1 MCSYSRVWVE
11 KKKVKWSNTDY
22 KRCTDDTV
30 DRKLFDP
37 EKWFDGT
44 KFGLKNEDT
53 EKNDQI
59 RWRGGGL
66 RIAAAPTTPSV
77 ANWISRINKKFPHF
91 SSPCAISRFLPVGI
105 NWPADPPPPKAIS
118 ICSGANERLDKC
130 LHCPRPYLSYDISLI
145 IQSRLYDLKHYISK
159 IKWIKQTYFNINT
172 TFISQR
178 LSLENNIKY
187 I

>member
-105 NWPADPPPPKAIS
+105 NWPADPPPLRRYQFAVALTSALINVCIVLAHICRMIS
-118 ICSGANERLDKC
+118 V
-130 LHCPRPYLSYDISLI
+130 
-145 IQSRLYDLKHYISK
+145 
-159 IKWIKQTYFNINT
+159 
-172 TFISQR
+172 
-178 LSLENNIKY
+178 
-187 I
+187 